1 VGQQR
6 AASHWLNAYLKN
18 NPDDPQSGDLK
29 QLLEV
34 LTA

>member
-1 VGQQR
+1 MSEQAGV
-6 AASHWLNAYLKN
+6 WLNRYLKN
-18 NPDDPQSGDLK
+18 NPDDPQELDLK